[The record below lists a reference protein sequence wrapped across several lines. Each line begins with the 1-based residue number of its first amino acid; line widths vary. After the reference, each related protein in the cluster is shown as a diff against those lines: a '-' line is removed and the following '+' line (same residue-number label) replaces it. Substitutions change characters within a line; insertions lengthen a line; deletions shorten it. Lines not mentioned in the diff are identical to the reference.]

1 MSACPAIP
9 IDEASVSTASNT
21 MAGTV
26 PVVAGK
32 PFKFHGINETLIWDG
47 QRLYIEQNNVGIA
60 DGEYTKFSIV
70 NGAISSAG
78 QAPLASYTPGICG

>member
-1 MSACPAIP
+1 
-9 IDEASVSTASNT
+9 

-26 PVVAGK
+26 PMFAGK

-47 QRLYIEQNNVGIA
+47 QRLYIEANNVGIA

-70 NGAISSAG
+70 NGALSSAG
-78 QAPLASYTPGICG
+78 QAPLASYTPSICR